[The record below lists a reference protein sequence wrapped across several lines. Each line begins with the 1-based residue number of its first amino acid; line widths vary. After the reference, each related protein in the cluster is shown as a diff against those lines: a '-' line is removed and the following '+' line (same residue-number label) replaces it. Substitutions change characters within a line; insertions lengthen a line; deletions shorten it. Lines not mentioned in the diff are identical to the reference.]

1 MEWNERNGMEM
12 DRSEC
17 DRSGREEEWDGNECI
32 ENIDAN
38 ENEKQE

>member
-1 MEWNERNGMEM
+1 MEI

-17 DRSGREEEWDGNECI
+17 DRSHREEVRDGNECI

-38 ENEKQE
+38 RNEKQE